1 MLKTDYIRLIHM
13 FFSSKKSILYQI
25 FGLCIKGKINHKD
38 TENTKRNIRVILE
51 ELIVSALYET

>member
-1 MLKTDYIRLIHM
+1 MLKNDYIRLIHM

-38 TENTKRNIRVILE
+38 TENTKIRYIYYSNLE
-51 ELIVSALYET
+51 YLDIN